1 VTPQL
6 SIFIAVVLLVVGW
19 FAVGTHLNV
28 RKGESVL
35 KWLQDGLPLIGE
47 KATLRWLGSSAVELK
62 IEAAKAPFHS
72 AQVLV
77 LLEPRDVPLI
87 WWFSR
92 LRGRRDLFIFRGELR
107 ANPRRE
113 FEAINLASWSG
124 RPAQHRVKADGWQE
138 VNAPLPLTAF
148 APHASTDPSAAVRA
162 ASLDACTPVRVALRR
177 SEPNLEVQWPLEEL
191 CKHTAREV
199 IEAIRTTAQ
208 SS

>member
-1 VTPQL
+1 MTPEL
-6 SIFIAVVLLVVGW
+6 SLFIVVVLLVVGW

-35 KWLQDGLPLIGE
+35 TWLQDGLPLLGE
-47 KATLRWLGSSAVELK
+47 KTTLRWLGSSAVELK
-62 IEAAKAPFHS
+62 IENAKAPFHN

-113 FEAINLASWSG
+113 FEAFAPAAWS
-124 RPAQHRVKADGWQE
+124 AQAAARRVKTDQWSE
-138 VNAPLPLTAF
+138 VTAPPGLAAF
-148 APHASTDPSAAVRA
+148 ASQTSTDPSSAIQA
-162 ASLDACTPVRVALRR
+162 ASLNGCSPVLLAVRR
-177 SEPNLEVQWPLEEL
+177 SEPNLEIQWEL
-191 CKHTAREV
+191 DRLRRHTSREV
-199 IEAIRTTAQ
+199 AEAIQRAAQ
-208 SS
+208 A